1 MVALSD
7 APAAAADDRAGFD
20 RMAALIRHLAGWLAP
35 RKDRLQVSYL
45 IPERSGYG
53 WYVIAREP
61 AFDFALND
69 ELAVM
74 GVALARAGFPVHA
87 ALLPGS
93 VPPTVP
99 TDGIAII
106 PGGGATVYAD

>member
-1 MVALSD
+1 MVALSS
-7 APAAAADDRAGFD
+7 APAVDDRTGFD
-20 RMAALIRHLAGWLAP
+20 RMAALIRHLQSWLSP
-35 RKDRLQVSYL
+35 RKDRLQMSYL
-45 IPERSGYG
+45 IPERSGFG
-53 WYVIAREP
+53 WYVVGREP
-61 AFDFALND
+61 AFDFDLNN

-74 GVALARAGFPVHA
+74 GVALARAGYPVHA

-106 PGGGATVYAD
+106 PGGGAVVYAD